1 MPSNLSGRL
10 SSTFGRIDRLW
21 AACAL
26 LAAVMVF
33 TGSRLPL
40 WHLDMRAPQYPQGL
54 TLTAYGDRMEG
65 DLTEVNALNHY
76 VGIGAINPDE
86 VFELQLFP
94 YAVAALVTALVLGS
108 VLARHRLLRLGLMLG
123 VWSMAIGFVVDLQIW
138 LYRTGHDVRPD
149 APIRPGEFTPKVIGT
164 TEVLNFHNE
173 AMVVDGFWLL
183 LGAALVVSFGP
194 AVIRFLIASW
204 RNTGAVQSPSGDP
217 ETNATPGQSAA

>member
-1 MPSNLSGRL
+1 MPSNRSGRL
-10 SSTFGRIDRLW
+10 TSAFGRVDRLW

-26 LAAVMVF
+26 LTAVMVF
-33 TGSRLPL
+33 VGSRLPL
-40 WHLDMRAPQYPQGL
+40 WHLDMQAPQYPRGL

-108 VLARHRLLRLGLMLG
+108 VVARHRLLRLGLILG
-123 VWSMAIGFVVDLQIW
+123 VWSMVIGFLVDLQIW
-138 LYRTGHDVRPD
+138 LYRTGHDVQPD

-173 AMVVDGFWLL
+173 AMVVEGFWLL
-183 LGAALVVSFGP
+183 LGAAVVLTFGP
-194 AVIRFLIASW
+194 PVIRFLMASW
-204 RNTGAVQSPSGDP
+204 RNTGTVPPSQAPD
-217 ETNATPGQSAA
+217 ATGQRTAA